1 MDGLVAGN
9 TSISGSPGS
18 KKALNV
24 TMGAAGKVT
33 KVESLS
39 TGKLRVTVAS
49 GASID
54 ADQVIFSVPLGVL
67 KAKAVSF
74 NPALPQAKLNAIENI
89 GFGNV
94 VKIGLLFDT
103 QFWPQAQ
110 HYFSLAQPENSTP
123 SLATAERF
131 SYFLNLVPAVNRPIL
146 FTFVFGS
153 QATPVE
159 SWTDEEVWNGKP
171 GMAGVRANLV
181 QLFGKDAVPPTYKA
195 MWRSAWATS
204 PNFGGAYSYSA
215 TTTNKCDFDTVA
227 AAELSGRLHFAGE
240 HTFSSARG
248 TVHGAFLSGL
258 RAARE
263 VLLWPPPISLVPLV

>member
-1 MDGLVAGN
+1 MAGN
-9 TSISGSPGS
+9 TGISGSPGS

-24 TMGAAGKVT
+24 TMGAAGKVM

-159 SWTDEEVWNGKP
+159 SWTDDQVW
-171 GMAGVRANLV
+171 AGVRANLIK
-181 QLFGKDAVPPTYKA
+181 LFGASVVPAEASA
-195 MWRSAWATS
+195 MWRSSWATS
-204 PNFGGAYSYSA
+204 ENFRGSYSFA
-215 TTTNKCDFDTVA
+215 SVSTQVSHAMVQTWYRMQHVDTTVTRCPAGPRTACTTVP
-227 AAELSGRLHFAGE
+227 RTTRHPCNM
-240 HTFSSARG
+240 
-248 TVHGAFLSGL
+248 V
-258 RAARE
+258 
-263 VLLWPPPISLVPLV
+263 V